1 MAYAAHCQQEVAF
14 DRPVAGHMNICP
26 GSIVNGTTEIEG
38 LTSTV
43 KHELLHALG
52 FSMSLFAFFRYLARF
67 FGPQESTLNDLA
79 DPSMHRVIVI
89 PVFSCDMMMLNDAK
103 NMQESTIY

>member
-1 MAYAAHCQQEVAF
+1 MFVEVSKLRHDLFEIIPPGGQASTVAYAAHCQQEAAF

-52 FSMSLFAFFRYLARF
+52 FSMSLFAFFR
-67 FGPQESTLNDLA
+67 
-79 DPSMHRVIVI
+79 
-89 PVFSCDMMMLNDAK
+89 
-103 NMQESTIY
+103 